1 LRPLPGDV
9 KKTED
14 GRSGRSRMVLERSQG
29 GRVDKEPR
37 NPFHGIVD
45 AISEWNRMRE
55 VGMGRTGYEG
65 RQEYEPRTHATA
77 WVPTTDVFARGDD
90 LVIRVSLSGVYPEDV
105 DITLSGGVLTV
116 SGERTSELD
125 EEEVSFY
132 VRERYYGAFR
142 RSITVPA
149 GTDEDDISADYE
161 NGLLE
166 ITVRGGAAAAEPRR
180 IEIRAKSS

>member
-1 LRPLPGDV
+1 
-9 KKTED
+9 
-14 GRSGRSRMVLERSQG
+14 M
-29 GRVDKEPR
+29 DKEQR

-55 VGMGRTGYEG
+55 VGMGRMGYEA
-65 RQEYEPRTHATA
+65 RQEDRPRTQANA

-105 DITLSGGVLTV
+105 DVTLSGGVLTV
-116 SGERTSELD
+116 SGERRSELNED
-125 EEEVSFY
+125 EVSFY

-142 RSITVPA
+142 RSITLPA
-149 GTDEDDISADYE
+149 GVDESDISADYD

-166 ITVRGGAAAAEPRR
+166 ITVRGGAIAAEPRR
-180 IEIRAKSS
+180 IEIRSKPD

>member
-1 LRPLPGDV
+1 
-9 KKTED
+9 
-14 GRSGRSRMVLERSQG
+14 M
-29 GRVDKEPR
+29 DKEHK

-45 AISEWNRMRE
+45 AISEWSRMRE

-65 RQEYEPRTHATA
+65 RQEYEPRTQANA

-105 DITLSGGVLTV
+105 NVTLSNGVLTI
-116 SGERTSELD
+116 SGERRSEPD
-125 EEEVSFY
+125 EQEVSFY
-132 VRERYYGAFR
+132 ARERYYGAFR
-142 RSITVPA
+142 RSLTLPA
-149 GTDEDDISADYE
+149 GVDEDDISADYE

-166 ITVRGGAAAAEPRR
+166 IVVRGAAAAAEPRR